1 MKRDCSLPDT
11 IFFLP
16 TIKSVNGYQWLSVC
30 VALLVLPS
38 TRMTPYAFKKLGVA
52 GTCVFGNLCTALLTG
67 LLLIIGNL
75 PATELGFAWFVIV
88 MYGGMCVNREPSV
101 SVILPR

>member
-1 MKRDCSLPDT
+1 
-11 IFFLP
+11 
-16 TIKSVNGYQWLSVC
+16 
-30 VALLVLPS
+30 
-38 TRMTPYAFKKLGVA
+38 MTPYAFKKLGVA